1 MKSILVANLA
11 GGVGKSITVQSLA
24 AAMTEYGKKVLAI
37 DADPG
42 AFLTFLSG
50 VENPRFTSRE
60 LFAGESNVE
69 ITAVRSYD
77 RFSLIPS
84 SSRLVNWPST
94 INPKLRE
101 ELTEFD
107 VVIFDSPTG
116 PSSILPTLIEHADL
130 VIAPIMRDL
139 HSIRGLLN
147 LRDFLS
153 GQESKLKINV
163 LDIAKTP
170 WDLELREL
178 VAEEFSFIEP
188 SISPVGPLFSQS
200 SGASVLSESPKS
212 DVSAEYREV
221 AYSLLE
227 ELGLF

>member
-60 LFAGESNVE
+60 LFAGESSVD

-84 SSRLVNWPST
+84 SSRLVNWPLT
-94 INPKLRE
+94 INPRLRE
-101 ELTEFD
+101 ELAEFD

-178 VAEEFSFIEP
+178 VAEEFTFLEP
-188 SISPVGPLFSQS
+188 SISPVGAAFSQS